1 MNEELIINDLLQE
14 IISHSSRC
22 AHCKYLRQEND
33 NCYCFFA
40 YACLT
45 QDFYYWDYDL

>member
-1 MNEELIINDLLQE
+1 MNEELIINLLQE
-14 IISHSSRC
+14 IISHSSKC
-22 AHCKYLRQEND
+22 AHCRYLHQEND

-45 QDFYYWDYDL
+45 RDFYFLDEGE